1 MKPTEIM
8 KLLGEEW
15 KKADA
20 KTIEECKRLAAEETK
35 KKEEESE
42 MEVEES
48 PKKRHL
54 SGYNVFFKEQVPEI
68 KKKNPSWEAGRM

>member
-8 KLLGEEW
+8 KVLG
-15 KKADA
+15 
-20 KTIEECKRLAAEETK
+20 EETK

-42 MEVEES
+42 MEVEEG

-68 KKKNPSWEAGRM
+68 KKKNPSGRGEKR